1 MRDLTGE
8 KSVKNLESFLQ
19 KHISAFDEFKLKVL
33 DQVVEW
39 HQKSGEHTRLATK
52 YSDTLEEYKMLF
64 IQMKQVIKEKD
75 NMVKN
80 MRDTMRQTTF
90 AQSQKF
96 DQIQST
102 LLGTREDTLV
112 SLKKMTKMLEMKL
125 RVKESEIEELL
136 RY

>member
-1 MRDLTGE
+1 
-8 KSVKNLESFLQ
+8 
-19 KHISAFDEFKLKVL
+19 
-33 DQVVEW
+33 
-39 HQKSGEHTRLATK
+39 
-52 YSDTLEEYKMLF
+52 
-64 IQMKQVIKEKD
+64 MKQVIKEKD

>member
-1 MRDLTGE
+1 
-8 KSVKNLESFLQ
+8 
-19 KHISAFDEFKLKVL
+19 
-33 DQVVEW
+33 
-39 HQKSGEHTRLATK
+39 
-52 YSDTLEEYKMLF
+52 
-64 IQMKQVIKEKD
+64 MKQVIKEKD

-102 LLGTREDTLV
+102 LLGTSEDTLV